1 MIINMMNATSR
12 KPTVVTLA
20 VLLYTFSLAIE
31 SHAQDIT
38 GSLEEHVD
46 SIIDNLPGNSGDN
59 FAEPNTTQRISWEGM
74 VVDILQG
81 DYSAAAD
88 VADSLNY
95 RIIQYL
101 DVSSS
106 QLFHILEEKLPQQYY
121 WGTYVFNTTPCRT
134 KLVIQ
139 SPHPKYDFNTGK
151 EGIFCFQRLGA
162 LAYCL

>member
-1 MIINMMNATSR
+1 MMNATSR

-59 FAEPNTTQRISWEGM
+59 FVEPNTTQHISWEGM

-101 DVSSS
+101 DASSS

-121 WGTYVFNTTPCRT
+121 
-134 KLVIQ
+134 
-139 SPHPKYDFNTGK
+139 
-151 EGIFCFQRLGA
+151 
-162 LAYCL
+162 